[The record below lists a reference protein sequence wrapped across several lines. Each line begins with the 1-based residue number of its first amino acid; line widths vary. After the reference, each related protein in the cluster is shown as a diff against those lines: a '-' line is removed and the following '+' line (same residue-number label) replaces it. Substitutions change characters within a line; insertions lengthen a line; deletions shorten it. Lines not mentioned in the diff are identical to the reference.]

1 MTAHQSST
9 GGRARAA
16 LGTRNMPRIF
26 SANLS
31 VGSIMT
37 NPLYSVLMQSAIAHT
52 RLIVGLEIHVELCTR
67 SKMFTRAPNPAHVDF
82 DGSDPNSLVDPLV
95 AALPGTLPVMNRAAV
110 EMSARVGMALGCEIA
125 KQCRWDRKN
134 YFYPDLPK
142 GYQISQYDQPLCGEG
157 KFELPLD
164 DGSTKTIGIIR
175 AHLERT
181 PANLAMNFLAV
192 AITTEVWWT

>member
-1 MTAHQSST
+1 
-9 GGRARAA
+9 
-16 LGTRNMPRIF
+16 MP
-26 SANLS
+26 
-31 VGSIMT
+31 
-37 NPLYSVLMQSAIAHT
+37 SAIAHT

-142 GYQISQYDQPLCGEG
+142 GYQISQYDQPL
-157 KFELPLD
+157 
-164 DGSTKTIGIIR
+164 
-175 AHLERT
+175 
-181 PANLAMNFLAV
+181 
-192 AITTEVWWT
+192 